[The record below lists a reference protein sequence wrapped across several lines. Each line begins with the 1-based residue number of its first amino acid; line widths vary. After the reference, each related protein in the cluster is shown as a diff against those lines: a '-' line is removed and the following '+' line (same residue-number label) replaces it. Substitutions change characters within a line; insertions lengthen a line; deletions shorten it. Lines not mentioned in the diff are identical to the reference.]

1 MRTTLGGAVLL
12 LAVAATTTACGGSGT
27 DATPSPS
34 KASST
39 APTSS
44 APADPRDQAKADAQE
59 ALKRYFE
66 VGNQVGQNPKVPLA
80 KLKTVETSTLLF
92 AEQHQY
98 EKWRSSGW
106 KQVGDLKVTKMQVQS
121 VSLDNSDPTKG
132 KVPSV
137 TVMVCTDSSN
147 VDVVDKSG
155 KSVVLSTRPR
165 ALTTLYTV
173 ANYHWKADPSN
184 GWRVATG
191 TDKEVGKCT
200 L

>member
-27 DATPSPS
+27 DASPSPTPTT
-34 KASST
+34 ST
-39 APTSS
+39 APSSS
-44 APADPRDQAKADAQE
+44 APADPRDQASADAQ
-59 ALKRYFE
+59 ATLRRYFD
-66 VGNQVGQNPKVPLA
+66 VGNQVGQNPKVPLS
-80 KLKTVETSTLLF
+80 KLKSVETSTLLF

-106 KQVGDLKVTKMQVQS
+106 KQTGDLKVTKMQVQA
-121 VSLDNSDPTKG
+121 VSLDNSDPAKG

-173 ANYHWKADPSN
+173 ANYQYKKDPQG

>member
-12 LAVAATTTACGGSGT
+12 LAIAATTAGCGGSGT
-27 DATPSPS
+27 DATPPATTSPTPT
-34 KASST
+34 KST
-39 APTSS
+39 S
-44 APADPRDQAKADAQE
+44 APADPRDQATEDAQ
-59 ALKRYFE
+59 ATLKRYFD
-66 VGNQVGQNPKVPLA
+66 VGNQVGQDPKVPLSR
-80 KLKTVETSTLLF
+80 LKSVETSTLLF

-98 EKWRSSGW
+98 EKWRASGW
-106 KQVGDLKVTKMQVQS
+106 KQVGDLKVTKMQVQT
-121 VSLDNSDPTKG
+121 VSLDNSDPAKG

-137 TVMVCTDSSN
+137 TVMVCTDSSD

-173 ANYHWKADPSN
+173 ANYHWKTDPSD